1 MYVSNRGKMC
11 ICLHRPKNHLDI
23 YQQLVEE
30 SVFGTELAKF
40 IGDSF
45 SFRTLS
51 LLMNKFFS
59 FYIHNFLNYFSLLLK
74 ISSKLIFHG
83 LHINNLPCIKN
94 EFKRL

>member
-1 MYVSNRGKMC
+1 MC

-23 YQQLVEE
+23 NQQLVEE

-51 LLMNKFFS
+51 LLMNKFFRFIFTIFSSTLLHFYFDKFVKS
-59 FYIHNFLNYFSLLLK
+59 FV
-74 ISSKLIFHG
+74 G
-83 LHINNLPCIKN
+83 
-94 EFKRL
+94 